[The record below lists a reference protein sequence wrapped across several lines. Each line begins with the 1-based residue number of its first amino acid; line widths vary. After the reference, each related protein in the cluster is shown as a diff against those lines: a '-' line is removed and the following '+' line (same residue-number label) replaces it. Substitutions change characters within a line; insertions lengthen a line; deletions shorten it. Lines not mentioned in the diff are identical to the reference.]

1 MSKSIAEL
9 HDSFLSILPR
19 IEGIAFVAYRHFP
32 RDDREDAIAEVVAHA
47 WRAFCGLVRR
57 GKDPLQFPTVLAKYS
72 VLSVRSGKLIGR
84 RCNRRDVCSPFRKK
98 KDREEIVSIES
109 PSRPGEPA
117 WREMLIETRQ
127 STPAD
132 IAGARIDIAGWL
144 KRLNRRNRRIAE
156 NLAAGNRPLDVAR
169 RFKISPA
176 RISQIREEFR
186 RSWAAMH
193 GDADEHDLESELAAA

>member
-1 MSKSIAEL
+1 MSNSMVEL
-9 HDSFLSILPR
+9 QERYLSILPR
-19 IEGIAFVAYRHFP
+19 IEGIAFVAFRDFP

-57 GKDPLQFPTVLAKYS
+57 GKNPLEFPTVLAKYS

-98 KDREEIVSIES
+98 RRDEIVSVES

-117 WREMLIETRQ
+117 WKEMLIETRQ

-132 IAGARIDIAGWL
+132 IAGARIDIAAWL
-144 KRLNRRNRRIAE
+144 QQLNRRNRRIAE
-156 NLAAGNRPLDVAR
+156 RLAAGNRPLDVAR
-169 RFKISPA
+169 RFKVSPA
-176 RISQIREEFR
+176 RISQIRVEFR

-193 GDADEHDLESELAAA
+193 DESCD

>member
-1 MSKSIAEL
+1 MSKSIAVL
-9 HDSFLSILPR
+9 HERFLSILPR
-19 IEGIAFVAYRHFP
+19 IEGIAFVAYRDFP

-98 KDREEIVSIES
+98 GRDEIVSIES

-117 WREMLIETRQ
+117 WKEMLIETRQ

-156 NLAAGNRPLDVAR
+156 KLAAGNRPLDVAR

-176 RISQIREEFR
+176 RISQIRTEFR

-193 GDADEHDLESELAAA
+193 GDGSEPERAIELAEA

>member
-1 MSKSIAEL
+1 MSKTIAEL
-9 HDSFLSILPR
+9 HERFLSILPR
-19 IEGIAFVAYRHFP
+19 IEGIAFIAYRHFP

-84 RCNRRDVCSPFRKK
+84 RCNRKDVCSPFRKK
-98 KDREEIVSIES
+98 ARDEIVSIES
-109 PSRPGEPA
+109 PSRPGEPS
-117 WREMLIETRQ
+117 WKELLIEMRQ
-127 STPAD
+127 STPAET
-132 IAGARIDIAGWL
+132 AGARIDIAHWL
-144 KRLNRRNRRIAE
+144 RLQNRRNRRIAE
-156 NLAAGNRPLDVAR
+156 RLAAGNRPMDVAR

-186 RSWAAMH
+186 GSWAAMH
-193 GDADEHDLESELAAA
+193 GEGSRQHHGAAELTPT